1 MSSFRLSLG
10 LIVLGALIIGMP
22 APTFAAHRTDT
33 ASYTKFEE
41 LVRHIERTKRTRG
54 GERYSSAITRAIRD
68 LDEDV
73 VTNLKVPV
81 LLGVSV
87 SQLSPNFGDPRGGG
101 TRSHEGLDI
110 MAPRG
115 AFVVSPTEAVV
126 VRIGEGESAGIYVY
140 TANPGGETF
149 AYMHLDSIADGVKP
163 GTKLQAGDIIGY
175 VGNTGNAS
183 GGAAH
188 LHFEIR
194 GKNGLVD
201 PYTRITREFTLEE
214 RIAGLKSLLAALQKA
229 RA

>member
-10 LIVLGALIIGMP
+10 LIVLGALMIGVP
-22 APTFAAHRTDT
+22 TPTFAAHTTT
-33 ASYTKFEE
+33 ATYTKFDE
-41 LVRHIERTKRTRG
+41 LVRHVERTKRSRG
-54 GERYSSAITRAIRD
+54 GERYSSAITRAVRD

-73 VTNLKVPV
+73 AVNLKVPV
-81 LLGVSV
+81 LLGVTA
-87 SQLSPNFGDPRGGG
+87 SQLLPNFGDPRGGG

-115 AFVVSPTEAVV
+115 AFVASPTEAVV
-126 VRIGEGESAGIYVY
+126 VRTGEGESAGIYVY

-149 AYMHLDSIADGVKP
+149 AYMHLDSIADGIKP
-163 GTKLQAGDIIGY
+163 GTKLKAGDIIGY

-183 GGAAH
+183 GGAPH

-201 PYTRITREFTLEE
+201 PCTRITREFTLEE
-214 RIAGLKSLLAALQKA
+214 RITALKSLLAALQKA
-229 RA
+229 QA